1 MRVSRLATALE
12 CSNAEAR
19 ARLESLFK
27 LLPHMRRH
35 HEQLTVEETAQL
47 LEERSLKNLGRN
59 LVSLKVLFPSL
70 DVGRMV
76 AGSEGLLAG
85 PFEEVEAKLRRELTL
100 LELGELAELEP
111 LMQDY
116 PEALDCILDEGEL
129 LLTDFWAVYQTDKD
143 VRWRR
148 ESKLRAI

>member
-1 MRVSRLATALE
+1 MVLNERHAKLQGVDRAAQGLEGPVLERVRLLHRLRE
-12 CSNAEAR
+12 GHGEA
-19 ARLESLFK
+19 
-27 LLPHMRRH
+27 
-35 HEQLTVEETAQL
+35 
-47 LEERSLKNLGRN
+47 
-59 LVSLKVLFPSL
+59 
-70 DVGRMV
+70 V
-76 AGSEGLLAG
+76 A
-85 PFEEVEAKLRRELTL
+85 EEVEAKLRKELAL
-100 LELGELAELEP
+100 LELAELADLEP